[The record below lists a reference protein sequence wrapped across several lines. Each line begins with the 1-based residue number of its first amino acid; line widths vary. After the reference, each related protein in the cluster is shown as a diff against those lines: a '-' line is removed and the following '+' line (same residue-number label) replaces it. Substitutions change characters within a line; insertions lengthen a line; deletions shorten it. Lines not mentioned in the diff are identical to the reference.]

1 MSDTFYITTPIYYV
15 NAEPHLGH
23 AYTTIVGDVA
33 SRFHR
38 LMGQTVRFQ
47 TGTDEHGDKI
57 VEAAEKNGENPKQYV
72 DRISGMFRDTWP
84 HLNISNDNF
93 IRTTDPEHIKVVQ
106 SLLQKVYDKGDIY
119 FAKYGGNYCVA
130 CERFLTDKEL
140 VDGKCPDHG
149 TEPQYIEEENYF
161 FRMSNYQD
169 ALVDHIKA
177 NPEFIRPERYKNE
190 ILSMLSEPLDDL
202 CISRPKTRLT
212 WGIELPFDEKFVTYV
227 WFDAL
232 INYISGLGWPNGA
245 DYKTFWPGQHLIAK
259 DILKPHAV
267 FWPTMLMSMGLPLYQ
282 HLNVHGYWNVD
293 AAKMSKSLGNV
304 VRPLELVDVYG
315 VDAFRYFVMREMVF
329 GLDSSFSELALV
341 ERYNADLANDL
352 GNLFSRVLNML
363 DKYHGGIL
371 PEPGPQEQADMDF
384 AAVAM
389 DAKLSLIDGFNGFA
403 FHKGLAKLWELISA
417 ANKYVVANEPWVLAK
432 EEAQAPRLARVMNTL
447 VQALADIAVMVWPVM
462 PGTAQAMADHL
473 GLGDVQAIGFEDTG
487 LLQMLPVGRQ
497 IGKPPALF
505 PRIDTAKVQT
515 KAKKAEEKAQS
526 KQKNDKP
533 KKTKSKKTAGPAEQI
548 TIDEFAAID
557 LKVGRILEAAR
568 VEGTDKL
575 MRLSVDLGEDSPRSI
590 VAGIA
595 LAYQA
600 DELPGKEVV
609 VVANLKPAK
618 LRGIE
623 SHGMCLAATGP
634 DGNLILVDPGKNMAP
649 GSKIR

>member
-1 MSDTFYITTPIYYV
+1 MNDTFYITTPIYYV

-23 AYTTIVGDVA
+23 AYTTIVADVA

-38 LMGQTVRFQ
+38 LLGQKVRFQ

-57 VEAAEKNGENPKQYV
+57 VEAAEKNGVQPKEYV

-93 IRTTDPEHIKVVQ
+93 IRTTDPDHIKVVQ
-106 SLLQKVYDKGDIY
+106 ALLQKVYDKGDIY

-161 FRMSNYQD
+161 FRMSNYQA

-177 NPEFIRPERYKNE
+177 NPDFIRPERYRNE

-212 WGIELPFDEKFVTYV
+212 WGIEMPFDDKFVTYV

-232 INYISGLGWPNGA
+232 INYISGLGWPDGV
-245 DYKTFWPGQHLIAK
+245 DYQTFWPGQHLIAK

-267 FWPTMLMSMGLPLYQ
+267 FWPTMLMSMELPLYR

-293 AAKMSKSLGNV
+293 QAKMSKSLGNV

-363 DKYHGGIL
+363 DKYHGGAL
-371 PEPGPQEQADMDF
+371 PEPGPAQQADQDL
-384 AAVAM
+384 AAVSAE
-389 DAKLSLIDGFNGFA
+389 AKQALIDDFQGFA

-432 EEAQAPRLARVMNTL
+432 DEAQAPRLNRVMYTL

-473 GLGDVQAIGFEDTG
+473 GLGDVQAIGLDKAG
-487 LLQMLPVGRQ
+487 LLGLIPAGRQ
-497 IGKPPALF
+497 IGTPPALF
-505 PRIDTAKVQT
+505 PRVDTAKVQA
-515 KAKKAEEKAQS
+515 KAKKAEEKAQA
-526 KQKNDKP
+526 KQEPKP
-533 KKTKSKKTAGPAEQI
+533 KKSKSKKPSGPAEQV

-575 MRLSVDLGEDSPRSI
+575 MHLSVDLGEESPRSI

-595 LAYQA
+595 LAYGAA
-600 DELPGKEVV
+600 DLPGKEVV

-634 DGNLILVDPGKNMAP
+634 DGKLKLIDPGKGMAP
-649 GSKIR
+649 GSTVR